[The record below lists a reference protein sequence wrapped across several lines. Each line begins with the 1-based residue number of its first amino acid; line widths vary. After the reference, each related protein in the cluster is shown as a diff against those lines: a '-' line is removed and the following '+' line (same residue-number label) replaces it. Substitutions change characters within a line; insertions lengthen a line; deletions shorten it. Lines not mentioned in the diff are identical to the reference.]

1 MKCDRCRIGKM
12 LRMTSRDGLLS
23 FCKMVESCIFLD
35 AVESGYPFCEVVF
48 DDGRRGV
55 VVDRLCRG
63 EDYIRQALPFNIKAI
78 NDGSFGGH
86 RFTGDNK

>member
-12 LRMTSRDGLLS
+12 LRMTSRDGLLF

-63 EDYIRQALPFNIKAI
+63 EDYIRQVLPFNIKAI
-78 NDGSFGGH
+78 NGGSYGGRH
-86 RFTGDNK
+86 S